1 MHLSRDVNEQ
11 TRQAAGNPMPA
22 PNSLSGPMIFLLA
35 LSCKSIYNLL
45 NYRQTHLIKHKGE
58 KHGDLQRMKKLFIIG
73 LAVVG
78 IGFLGWRIYE
88 KASDTKEGFGSRRG
102 SPAVAVEIAPILKT
116 AIKDVGQFTG
126 SLSPQSEFIVAP
138 KIAGRLEKILLD
150 IGDVVT
156 ADQLVAVL
164 DDEEYQQQVYQAVA
178 ELEVARASLVEVKIT
193 SETAK
198 REYERTV
205 ALREK
210 KIASESQLD
219 AADSEYKSQQAKLQ
233 VASAQ
238 VSQKQAALNMAKVR
252 LSYTR
257 IRVPPNHASRQRV
270 VGERFV
276 DEGSML
282 APNTPIV
289 SILDIGTL
297 IGIINVIERDYP
309 KIRLGLPASIRT
321 DAFPGQ
327 TFSGK
332 VVRIAPLLME
342 KAREARV
349 EIEIPNEQMLLKPGM
364 FVRVQ
369 IEFAQHENATV
380 VPQAALVKRN
390 GDQGIFV
397 VDRQEKKARFVPV
410 TVGIVNETRAEI
422 IKPELTGAVVTLGQH
437 LLEDGA
443 NIILPNETSKAD
455 SQGQAGETGSQPGKK
470 PVAGETT

>member
-1 MHLSRDVNEQ
+1 
-11 TRQAAGNPMPA
+11 
-22 PNSLSGPMIFLLA
+22 
-35 LSCKSIYNLL
+35 
-45 NYRQTHLIKHKGE
+45 
-58 KHGDLQRMKKLFIIG
+58 MKKFITIVIVI
-73 LAVVG
+73 AG
-78 IGFLGWRIYE
+78 IGFLGWQIYE
-88 KASDTKEGFGSRRG
+88 KLAGSKEGSGTRRG
-102 SPAVAVEIAPILKT
+102 NPAVAVEIAPIQQ
-116 AIKDVGQFTG
+116 ASIKDVGQFTG

-138 KIAGRLEKILLD
+138 KIAGRLEKILVD
-150 IGDVVT
+150 IGDVVK

-164 DDEEYQQQVYQAVA
+164 DDEEYQQQVNQAVA
-178 ELEVARASLVEVKIT
+178 ELEVVQANLQEVKIT

-219 AADSEYKSQQAKLQ
+219 LAGSEYKAQQAKLQ
-233 VASAQ
+233 VAAAQ
-238 VSQKQAALNMAKVR
+238 VSQKQAALNMARVR
-252 LSYTR
+252 LSYTQ
-257 IRVPPNHASRQRV
+257 IRVPPNHASEQRV

-297 IGIINVIERDYP
+297 IAVINVIERDYP
-309 KIRLGLPASIRT
+309 KIKLGLQAMINT

-349 EIEIPNEQMLLKPGM
+349 EIEIPNQKMLLKPGM
-364 FVRVQ
+364 FVRAQ
-369 IEFAQHENATV
+369 IEFELRENVTV
-380 VPQAALVKRN
+380 IPLAALVKRN
-390 GDQGIFV
+390 GNQGVFI
-397 VDRQEKKARFVPV
+397 VDAKEKKARFIPV
-410 TVGIVNETRAEI
+410 TLGIVNETRAEI
-422 IKPELTGAVVTLGQH
+422 LKPQLTGAVITLGQH

-443 NIILPNETSKAD
+443 NIILPDEMSKAD
-455 SQGQAGETGSQPGKK
+455 PRSQAVKTNSAPGKK
-470 PVAGETT
+470 PSAGEKT

>member
-1 MHLSRDVNEQ
+1 
-11 TRQAAGNPMPA
+11 
-22 PNSLSGPMIFLLA
+22 
-35 LSCKSIYNLL
+35 
-45 NYRQTHLIKHKGE
+45 
-58 KHGDLQRMKKLFIIG
+58 MKKFFTIVI
-73 LAVVG
+73 AIAG
-78 IGFLGWRIYE
+78 IGFLGWQIYE
-88 KASDTKEGFGSRRG
+88 KASGSKEGFGSRRG
-102 SPAVAVEIAPILKT
+102 NPAVAVETAPIQK
-116 AIKDVGQFTG
+116 ASIKDVGRFSG
-126 SLSPQSEFIVAP
+126 SLSPQSEFMVAP
-138 KIAGRLEKILLD
+138 KIAGRLEKIMVD

-178 ELEVARASLVEVKIT
+178 ELEVARANLVEVKIT
-193 SETAK
+193 SENAK

-219 AADSEYKSQQAKLQ
+219 AAESEYKTQQAKLQ
-233 VASAQ
+233 VANAQ

-257 IRVPPNHASRQRV
+257 IRVPPNHASQQRV

-297 IGIINVIERDYP
+297 IGVINVIERDYP
-309 KIRLGLPASIRT
+309 KIKPGLPAVINT

-332 VVRIAPLLME
+332 VIRIAPLLME

-349 EIEIPNEQMLLKPGM
+349 EIEIPNQRMLLKPGM

-369 IEFAQHENATV
+369 MEFELHENATV
-380 VPQAALVKRN
+380 IPQSAVVKRD
-390 GDQGIFV
+390 GSQGVFV
-397 VDRQEKKARFVPV
+397 VDRQEKKVRFIPV
-410 TVGIVNETRAEI
+410 TLGIVNEARAEI
-422 IKPELTGAVVTLGQH
+422 LKPELSGEVVTLGQH

-443 NIILPNETSKAD
+443 NIILPNEMSKAD
-455 SQGQAGETGSQPGKK
+455 LQPRAGKTSSEPGRKAA
-470 PVAGETT
+470 AGDRT

>member
-1 MHLSRDVNEQ
+1 
-11 TRQAAGNPMPA
+11 
-22 PNSLSGPMIFLLA
+22 
-35 LSCKSIYNLL
+35 
-45 NYRQTHLIKHKGE
+45 
-58 KHGDLQRMKKLFIIG
+58 MKKIFAILIAI
-73 LAVVG
+73 AG
-78 IGFLGWRIYE
+78 IGFLTWQIYE
-88 KASDTKEGFGSRRG
+88 KASGSKEEFGSRRAK
-102 SPAVAVEIAPILKT
+102 PAVAVEIAPIHK
-116 AIKDVGQFTG
+116 ASIKDIGRFTG
-126 SLSPQSEFIVAP
+126 SLSPRSEFIVAP
-138 KIAGRLEKILLD
+138 KIAGRLEKILVD
-150 IGDVVT
+150 IGDIVT

-178 ELEVARASLVEVKIT
+178 ELEVARANLEEVKIT
-193 SETAK
+193 SENAK
-198 REYERTV
+198 REYKRTV

-219 AADSEYKSQQAKLQ
+219 AADSEYKTQQAKLQ
-233 VASAQ
+233 VATAQ

-257 IRVPPNHASRQRV
+257 IRVPSNHTSQQRV

-297 IGIINVIERDYP
+297 IGVINVIERDYP
-309 KIRLGLPASIRT
+309 KIRLGLPALINT

-349 EIEIPNEQMLLKPGM
+349 EIEISNDQMLLKPGM

-369 IEFAQHENATV
+369 MEFELHENATV
-380 VPQAALVKRN
+380 VPQTALVKRN
-390 GDQGIFV
+390 GSPGIFV

-410 TVGIVNETRAEI
+410 TLGIVNETVAEI
-422 IKPELTGAVVTLGQH
+422 LKPQLTGAVVTLGQH

-443 NIILPNETSKAD
+443 NIILPDDMPNAD
-455 SQGQAGETGSQPGKK
+455 VQRRKDEKDSAPVQKPAAGEKT
-470 PVAGETT
+470 

>member
-1 MHLSRDVNEQ
+1 
-11 TRQAAGNPMPA
+11 
-22 PNSLSGPMIFLLA
+22 
-35 LSCKSIYNLL
+35 
-45 NYRQTHLIKHKGE
+45 
-58 KHGDLQRMKKLFIIG
+58 MKKFFTIVI
-73 LAVVG
+73 AIAG
-78 IGFLGWRIYE
+78 IGFLGWQIYE
-88 KASDTKEGFGSRRG
+88 KASGSKEGFGSRRG
-102 SPAVAVEIAPILKT
+102 NPAVAVETAPIQK
-116 AIKDVGQFTG
+116 ASIKDVGRFSG
-126 SLSPQSEFIVAP
+126 SLSPQSEFMVAP
-138 KIAGRLEKILLD
+138 KIAGRLEKIMVD

-178 ELEVARASLVEVKIT
+178 ELEVARANLVEVKIT
-193 SETAK
+193 SENAK

-219 AADSEYKSQQAKLQ
+219 AAESEYKTQQAKLQ
-233 VASAQ
+233 VANAQ

-257 IRVPPNHASRQRV
+257 IRVPPNHASQQRV

-297 IGIINVIERDYP
+297 IGVINVIERDYP
-309 KIRLGLPASIRT
+309 KIKPGLPAVINT

-332 VVRIAPLLME
+332 VIRIAPLLME

-349 EIEIPNEQMLLKPGM
+349 EIEIPNQRMLLKPGM

-369 IEFAQHENATV
+369 MEFELHENATV
-380 VPQAALVKRN
+380 IPQSAVVKRD
-390 GDQGIFV
+390 GSQGVFV
-397 VDRQEKKARFVPV
+397 VDRQEKKARFIPV
-410 TVGIVNETRAEI
+410 TLGIVNEARAEI
-422 IKPELTGAVVTLGQH
+422 LKPELTGEVVTLGQH

-443 NIILPNETSKAD
+443 NIILPNEMSKAD
-455 SQGQAGETGSQPGKK
+455 LQPRAGKTSSEPGRKAA
-470 PVAGETT
+470 AGDRT

>member
-1 MHLSRDVNEQ
+1 
-11 TRQAAGNPMPA
+11 
-22 PNSLSGPMIFLLA
+22 
-35 LSCKSIYNLL
+35 
-45 NYRQTHLIKHKGE
+45 
-58 KHGDLQRMKKLFIIG
+58 MKKFFTIVI
-73 LAVVG
+73 AIAG
-78 IGFLGWRIYE
+78 IGFLGWQIYE
-88 KASDTKEGFGSRRG
+88 KASGSKEGFGSRRG
-102 SPAVAVEIAPILKT
+102 NPAVAVETAPIQK
-116 AIKDVGQFTG
+116 ASIKDVGRFSG
-126 SLSPQSEFIVAP
+126 SLSPQSEFMVAP
-138 KIAGRLEKILLD
+138 KIAGRLEKIMVD

-178 ELEVARASLVEVKIT
+178 ELEVTRANLVEVKIT
-193 SETAK
+193 SENAK

-219 AADSEYKSQQAKLQ
+219 AAESEYKTQQAKLQ
-233 VASAQ
+233 VANAQ

-257 IRVPPNHASRQRV
+257 IRVPPNHASQQRV

-297 IGIINVIERDYP
+297 IGVINVIERDYP
-309 KIRLGLPASIRT
+309 KIKPGLPAVINT

-332 VVRIAPLLME
+332 VIRIAPLLME

-349 EIEIPNEQMLLKPGM
+349 EIEIPNERMLLKPGM

-369 IEFAQHENATV
+369 MEFELHENATV
-380 VPQAALVKRN
+380 IPQSAVVKRD
-390 GDQGIFV
+390 GSQGVFV
-397 VDRQEKKARFVPV
+397 VDRQEKKARFIPV
-410 TVGIVNETRAEI
+410 TLGIVNEARAEI
-422 IKPELTGAVVTLGQH
+422 LKPELTGEVVTLGQH

-443 NIILPNETSKAD
+443 SIILPNEMSKVDLQPRAGKTSSPPGRKAA
-455 SQGQAGETGSQPGKK
+455 AGERT
-470 PVAGETT
+470 

>member
-1 MHLSRDVNEQ
+1 MS
-11 TRQAAGNPMPA
+11 
-22 PNSLSGPMIFLLA
+22 IKKFLT
-35 LSCKSIYNLL
+35 I
-45 NYRQTHLIKHKGE
+45 LIA
-58 KHGDLQRMKKLFIIG
+58 I
-73 LAVVG
+73 AG
-78 IGFLGWRIYE
+78 IGFLTWQVYE
-88 KASDTKEGFGSRRG
+88 RSSGSKEASGSRRG
-102 SPAVAVEIAPILKT
+102 NPAVAVEVTAIQKT
-116 AIKDVGQFTG
+116 SIKDVGRFTG
-126 SLSPQSEFIVAP
+126 SLSPLSEFIVAP
-138 KIAGRLEKILLD
+138 KIAGRLEKILVD
-150 IGDVVT
+150 IGDIVT

-178 ELEVARASLVEVKIT
+178 ELEVAKANLREVKIT
-193 SETAK
+193 SENAM

-219 AADSEYKSQQAKLQ
+219 AADSEYKTQQAKLQ
-233 VASAQ
+233 VATAQ

-252 LSYTR
+252 LSYTQ

-297 IGIINVIERDYP
+297 IAVINVIERDYP
-309 KIRLGLPASIRT
+309 KIRLGLPALINT

-327 TFSGK
+327 TFNGK

-369 IEFAQHENATV
+369 MEFELHENATV
-380 VPQAALVKRN
+380 IPLGAVVKRN
-390 GDQGIFV
+390 GNPGVFML
-397 VDRQEKKARFVPV
+397 DREEKKARFVPV
-410 TVGIVNETRAEI
+410 TVGIVNEARAEI
-422 IKPELTGAVVTLGQH
+422 LKPELSGAVITLGQH

-443 NIILPNETSKAD
+443 SIILPDEMSKAD
-455 SQGQAGETGSQPGKK
+455 SQRRRNETDSAPDKRTAG
-470 PVAGETT
+470 GERT

>member
-1 MHLSRDVNEQ
+1 
-11 TRQAAGNPMPA
+11 
-22 PNSLSGPMIFLLA
+22 
-35 LSCKSIYNLL
+35 
-45 NYRQTHLIKHKGE
+45 
-58 KHGDLQRMKKLFIIG
+58 MKKFITIVI
-73 LAVVG
+73 VVAG
-78 IGFLGWRIYE
+78 IGFLGWLIYE
-88 KASDTKEGFGSRRG
+88 KLAGSKEGFGSRRG
-102 SPAVAVEIAPILKT
+102 NPAVAVEIAPIQK
-116 AIKDVGQFTG
+116 ASIKDVGQFTG

-138 KIAGRLEKILLD
+138 KIAGQLEKILVD

-156 ADQLVAVL
+156 ADHLVAVL

-178 ELEVARASLVEVKIT
+178 ELEVAQANLEEVKIT

-219 AADSEYKSQQAKLQ
+219 LADSEYKAQQAKLQ
-233 VASAQ
+233 VAAAQ
-238 VSQKQAALNMAKVR
+238 VSQKKAALNMAKVR

-257 IRVPPNHASRQRV
+257 ILVPPNHAGGNRV

-282 APNTPIV
+282 APNTPIA

-297 IGIINVIERDYP
+297 IAVINVIERDYP
-309 KIRLGLPASIRT
+309 KIKLGLQAMINT

-342 KAREARV
+342 KAREARI
-349 EIEIPNEQMLLKPGM
+349 EIEIPNEKMLLKPGM

-369 IEFAQHENATV
+369 IEFELREDVTV
-380 VPQAALVKRN
+380 IPLAALVKRN
-390 GDQGIFV
+390 GNQGVFV
-397 VDRQEKKARFVPV
+397 VDSKEKKARFIPV
-410 TVGIVNETRAEI
+410 TLGIVNETRAEI
-422 IKPELTGAVVTLGQH
+422 LKPQLTGAVITLGQH

-443 NIILPNETSKAD
+443 NIILPDENSKAD
-455 SQGQAGETGSQPGKK
+455 PRSQAVKTNSAPGKK
-470 PVAGETT
+470 PSAGEKT